1 MRAST
6 ISNLGCALLGLLH
19 QNPCSGYDL
28 RKIFS
33 TTAMTSYSDSP
44 GAIYPALKRL
54 QQQGLIRGSVESGSG
69 MRRRQVFR
77 LTARGTA
84 ELKRWITR
92 PLVRDD
98 VIRGLEEVMLRF
110 AFSEPIAGPSASV
123 RLLRSLETELTSY
136 IPDLHEQLSAG
147 KATMPMSGRLAL
159 ENGIKSYECLLQWTR
174 DALRTYERNRKE

>member
-1 MRAST
+1 MPELT
-6 ISNLGCALLGLLH
+6 ISNLGCALLGLLR
-19 QNPCSGYDL
+19 QNPASGYDL

-33 TTAMTSYSDSP
+33 TTAMTTYSDSP

-84 ELKRWITR
+84 ELKRWIRR
-92 PLVRDD
+92 PLVRAD
-98 VIRGLEEVMLRF
+98 VIRGLNEVMLRF
-110 AFSEPIAGPSASV
+110 AFSEPVAGPSASV

-136 IPDLHEQLSAG
+136 IPELHEQLSAG

-159 ENGIKSYECLLQWTR
+159 ESGIKSYECLLQWTR
-174 DALRTYERNRKE
+174 DALRTYERNKKE